1 MKFFFINFFHTL
13 FFKIFN
19 GYVTFFFIFA
29 QNIPIDFLDE
39 VDKRDA

>member
-1 MKFFFINFFHTL
+1 MPIGVL
-13 FFKIFN
+13 SSYFFKIFN